1 MGLGFSSV
9 DMPYLQIIK
18 EKVVPWT
25 RWVVSCYSDFDRT
38 RFESKLLQIGVKN
51 VEFIK
56 LNDLKISQK

>member
-1 MGLGFSSV
+1 
-9 DMPYLQIIK
+9 MPYLQIIK